1 MGLEN
6 RVFNN
11 IEYTLVDI
19 YDWKLAK
26 NIYHFMSD
34 ESELFCEK
42 IEDDYKVIEDKMII
56 DAIIDEYD
64 LKPPELYFSMLPSQV
79 VRLLGIKQI
88 KKVSEVEKV
97 DIISEQTD
105 KLSELNCISKD
116 ELQGRLNKV
125 NVCSAS
131 WDDIKG
137 NCAAFYHPV
146 TNSMYFKRENIE
158 TNEISSKRTRLH
170 ETIHAITG
178 TMAMLT
184 SFLDKNGFIE
194 GATEN
199 IVEKLYGNKL
209 SKFQSKNLQFNF
221 SKDAVYTYNV
231 SLIRQME
238 YILKK
243 DADES
248 ILRGDTKF
256 FKEFSEKYGKDL
268 FRFVKHRSNRLV
280 NSEKLKDEEKYF
292 KETQDTILEKVFY
305 KEFANIKT
313 IEDAKSYF
321 ERLQG
326 FELVR
331 GNFKNDNTFKKF
343 YENRLRVAKMIL
355 AKKGYDVKTL
365 DETCSYKESEFY
377 PFQTKEQEYDKTQRF
392 LINGISKEMLDDKE
406 VSAEKIK
413 EYKFFSA
420 KRGDDHYYLLAKNGQ
435 PILLEMGGPVS
446 ASIYSNRYKNGL
458 PQNLLQEQ
466 DSFYISIS
474 DNEKISLEERPLT
487 EDFAKFQSKIVEA
500 VEKKRV
506 SNQRIQEIKAIAK
519 KQRTSNIS
527 NIINEIKNL
536 LPKNRVFNEQK
547 NKENKDKEDDNI
559 K

>member
-1 MGLEN
+1 MELEN
-6 RVFNN
+6 RIFNN

-19 YDWKLAK
+19 YDWKQAK
-26 NIYHFMSD
+26 NIYHFMGD

-42 IEDDYKVIEDKMII
+42 IEDDYKVIEDKTLI
-56 DAIIDEYD
+56 DAIIDAYD
-64 LKPPELYFSMLPSQV
+64 LKPPEVYFAMLPSQV
-79 VRLLGIKQI
+79 VRLLGVKQI
-88 KKVSEVEKV
+88 KKVSEVQKAY
-97 DIISEQTD
+97 IISEQID
-105 KLSELNCISKD
+105 KLTELNCISKN

-131 WDDIKG
+131 WNDIK
-137 NCAAFYHPV
+137 NECSAFYHPG
-146 TNSMYFKRENIE
+146 TNSMYFKREDIG

-178 TMAMLT
+178 TAAILT
-184 SFLDKNGFIE
+184 SFFDKKGFIE

-199 IVEKLYGNKL
+199 IVEKLYGDKFSN
-209 SKFQSKNLQFNF
+209 FQSKNLQFNF
-221 SKDAVYTYNV
+221 SKDATYTYNV

-256 FKEFSEKYGKDL
+256 FKEFSEKYGKSL
-268 FRFVKHRSNRLV
+268 FRFIKHRSNRLL
-280 NSEKLKDEEKYF
+280 NSEKLKDEEAYF
-292 KETQDTILEKVFY
+292 KETQNTILEKVFY

-377 PFQTKEQEYDKTQRF
+377 PFQTKEQEYSKTQRF

-406 VSAEKIK
+406 VSSEKIK
-413 EYKFFSA
+413 QYKFFSA
-420 KRGDDHYYLLAKNGQ
+420 RRGDDHYYLLAKNGQ

-446 ASIYSNRYKNGL
+446 ADIYSNKRYL

-466 DSFYISIS
+466 DSFYISVS

-487 EDFAKFQSKIVEA
+487 RDFAKFQSKIVEVA
-500 VEKKRV
+500 GKQRV
-506 SNQRIQEIKAIAK
+506 SNQRMQEMRAIAK
-519 KQRTSNIS
+519 KQRTSVIS

-536 LPKNRVFNEQK
+536 LPKNRVFAEQK
-547 NKENKDKEDDNI
+547 NKENKEDDTI